1 MQRSAAALAMQKAR
15 RAALDRRNY
24 WERVKD
30 SRATRAIQKASRTIK
45 GMRDT
50 YALGA
55 ASQLFKLASEEL
67 GPSVAAFLG
76 EFCRLPLQKFA
87 ALEPCGAFGD
97 RPRAEAIAAAL
108 SSLSFSEDLACLLT
122 PFLVDT
128 IVRTAPM
135 PKHRHRAAPLS
146 PDASVCS
153 TLSPLARFA
162 AAPKSPPTSPVQK
175 RPPSA
180 KPPARPPPPNKTP
193 TERRVYFPDDQ
204 SADADSLTAADSL
217 TVDEIT
223 VASVAETLNTEDASD
238 DEELDED
245 ACVATA
251 QTLDALGYAVARSR
265 ACHPPFL
272 RASNRRLFS
281 VAFRCPD
288 PGVRRSAAACACAFL
303 RRPFCLMDAVD
314 AMPTRRRHHDEP
326 RPAPAV
332 SQ

>member
-1 MQRSAAALAMQKAR
+1 M
-15 RAALDRRNY
+15 
-24 WERVKD
+24 
-30 SRATRAIQKASRTIK
+30 
-45 GMRDT
+45 
-50 YALGA
+50 
-55 ASQLFKLASEEL
+55 
-67 GPSVAAFLG
+67 
-76 EFCRLPLQKFA
+76 
-87 ALEPCGAFGD
+87 
-97 RPRAEAIAAAL
+97 
-108 SSLSFSEDLACLLT
+108 
-122 PFLVDT
+122 
-128 IVRTAPM
+128 
-135 PKHRHRAAPLS
+135 
-146 PDASVCS
+146 
-153 TLSPLARFA
+153 
-162 AAPKSPPTSPVQK
+162 QK

-288 PGVRRSAAACACAFL
+288 PGVRRSAAACACAFCGVSFHSPC
-303 RRPFCLMDAVD
+303 RQV
-314 AMPTRRRHHDEP
+314 TKRRRRAPPGLPASPRRSLPKLGVLLLSSPVKLTRPGP
-326 RPAPAV
+326 RPL
-332 SQ
+332 

>member
-1 MQRSAAALAMQKAR
+1 M
-15 RAALDRRNY
+15 
-24 WERVKD
+24 
-30 SRATRAIQKASRTIK
+30 
-45 GMRDT
+45 
-50 YALGA
+50 
-55 ASQLFKLASEEL
+55 
-67 GPSVAAFLG
+67 
-76 EFCRLPLQKFA
+76 
-87 ALEPCGAFGD
+87 
-97 RPRAEAIAAAL
+97 
-108 SSLSFSEDLACLLT
+108 
-122 PFLVDT
+122 
-128 IVRTAPM
+128 
-135 PKHRHRAAPLS
+135 
-146 PDASVCS
+146 
-153 TLSPLARFA
+153 ARFA
-162 AAPKSPPTSPVQK
+162 AAPKSPPTSPLQK

-288 PGVRRSAAACACAFL
+288 PGVRRSAAACACAFFGVL
-303 RRPFCLMDAVD
+303 FCGSIA
-314 AMPTRRRHHDEP
+314 ATRHSSVVYCP
-326 RPAPAV
+326 
-332 SQ
+332 Q

>member
-1 MQRSAAALAMQKAR
+1 M
-15 RAALDRRNY
+15 DRRTY
-24 WERVKD
+24 WARVKD
-30 SRATRAIQKASRTIK
+30 SRATKAIQKASRTIK

-67 GPSVAAFLG
+67 GPSIAAFLG

-108 SSLSFSEDLACLLT
+108 RSHAFSEDLACLLT

-135 PKHRHRAAPLS
+135 PKHRHREAPLS

-153 TLSPLARFA
+153 TLSFSHFA
-162 AAPKSPPTSPVQK
+162 KAPKSPPTSPMQK

-251 QTLDALGYAVARSR
+251 QTLDALAYAVARSR

-288 PGVRRSAAACACAFL
+288 PGVRRSAAACACAFFGVL
-303 RRPFCLMDAVD
+303 FCGSIA
-314 AMPTRRRHHDEP
+314 ATRHSS
-326 RPAPAV
+326 V
-332 SQ
+332 VYFVY

>member
-135 PKHRHRAAPLS
+135 PKHRHREVPLS

-162 AAPKSPPTSPVQK
+162 AAPKSPPTSPMQK

-204 SADADSLTAADSL
+204 TADSL

-251 QTLDALGYAVARSR
+251 QTLDALRYAVARSR

-288 PGVRRSAAACACAFL
+288 PGVRRSAAACACAFCGVSFFSQRH
-303 RRPFCLMDAVD
+303 RRDSPL
-314 AMPTRRRHHDEP
+314 RRRHHDEP
-326 RPAPAV
+326 RPAPAG

>member
-67 GPSVAAFLG
+67 GPSIAAFLG

-135 PKHRHRAAPLS
+135 PKHRHREAPLS
-146 PDASVCS
+146 PAVRKSKFYGACVLNHRVSLHAIDA
-153 TLSPLARFA
+153 
-162 AAPKSPPTSPVQK
+162 TSPRWRGVVF
-175 RPPSA
+175 SH
-180 KPPARPPPPNKTP
+180 
-193 TERRVYFPDDQ
+193 
-204 SADADSLTAADSL
+204 
-217 TVDEIT
+217 
-223 VASVAETLNTEDASD
+223 
-238 DEELDED
+238 
-245 ACVATA
+245 C
-251 QTLDALGYAVARSR
+251 
-265 ACHPPFL
+265 
-272 RASNRRLFS
+272 SN
-281 VAFRCPD
+281 
-288 PGVRRSAAACACAFL
+288 
-303 RRPFCLMDAVD
+303 
-314 AMPTRRRHHDEP
+314 
-326 RPAPAV
+326 
-332 SQ
+332 

>member
-1 MQRSAAALAMQKAR
+1 
-15 RAALDRRNY
+15 
-24 WERVKD
+24 
-30 SRATRAIQKASRTIK
+30 
-45 GMRDT
+45 
-50 YALGA
+50 
-55 ASQLFKLASEEL
+55 
-67 GPSVAAFLG
+67 FLG

-135 PKHRHRAAPLS
+135 PRHRHREAPLS

-162 AAPKSPPTSPVQK
+162 AAPKSPPTSPMQK

-204 SADADSLTAADSL
+204 SADADSL

-251 QTLDALGYAVARSR
+251 QTLDALRYAVARSR
-265 ACHPPFL
+265 AC
-272 RASNRRLFS
+272 
-281 VAFRCPD
+281 
-288 PGVRRSAAACACAFL
+288 
-303 RRPFCLMDAVD
+303 
-314 AMPTRRRHHDEP
+314 
-326 RPAPAV
+326 
-332 SQ
+332 